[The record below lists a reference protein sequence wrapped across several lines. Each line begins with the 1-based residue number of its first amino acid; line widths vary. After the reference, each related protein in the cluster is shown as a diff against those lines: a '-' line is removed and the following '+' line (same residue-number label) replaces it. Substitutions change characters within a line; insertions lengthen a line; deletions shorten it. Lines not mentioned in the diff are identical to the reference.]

1 MRILVTGASGHVG
14 GAIAA
19 HLVQCGHDVVGL
31 SRRMS
36 GVAGLRQQLAMD
48 LGAPA
53 FVEQVIAATPACDA
67 IVHAAAALDK
77 EPDVPAIS
85 LTNGLGMQHILAVA
99 RQWKTMSFVYISSV
113 TAIGTPEI
121 IPITEDHPVHPL
133 TAYHASKV
141 YGEYLVDV
149 AQRGG
154 LSGVSLRLTSPVG
167 PGMPTNRIFSV
178 FVARARANLPL
189 QLAGEGTRRQNY
201 VDVRDVAIAVERCA
215 RAQVVGLFN
224 IVGARSISNHELAQM
239 CVRVLGSSSPIVFTG
254 QPDREEGIAWEV
266 SNARA
271 AERFS
276 YAPRFD
282 VEDSI
287 RAVGADDA
295 ARVH

>member
-31 SRRMS
+31 SRRTS
-36 GVAGLRQQLAMD
+36 RVAGLCQQIAMD

-53 FVEQVIAATPACDA
+53 FVEQVVDATSPCDA

-77 EPDVPAIS
+77 EPDAPAIS
-85 LTNGLGMQHILAVA
+85 VTNCLGMQHILAVA
-99 RQWKTMSFVYISSV
+99 QQWNTKSLIYLSSV
-113 TAIGTPEI
+113 PVIGTPEI
-121 IPITEDHPVHPL
+121 VPITERHPVHPR

-141 YGEYLVDV
+141 YGEYLLDI
-149 AQRGG
+149 ARRGG
-154 LSGVSLRLTSPVG
+154 LSGASLRLTSPVG
-167 PGMPTNRIFSV
+167 PGMPANRIFSV
-178 FVARARANLPL
+178 FVAQARANLPL

-201 VDVRDVAIAVERCA
+201 VDVRDVAIAVEHCA
-215 RAQVVGLFN
+215 RERVTGLFN
-224 IVGARSISNHELAQM
+224 IAGARSISNHELAQA
-239 CVRVLGSSSPIVFTG
+239 CVRTLGSLSHIIFTG

-271 AERFS
+271 AERFG
-276 YAPRFD
+276 YTPRYD

-287 RAVGADDA
+287 RAVDADYA
-295 ARVH
+295 ARIH